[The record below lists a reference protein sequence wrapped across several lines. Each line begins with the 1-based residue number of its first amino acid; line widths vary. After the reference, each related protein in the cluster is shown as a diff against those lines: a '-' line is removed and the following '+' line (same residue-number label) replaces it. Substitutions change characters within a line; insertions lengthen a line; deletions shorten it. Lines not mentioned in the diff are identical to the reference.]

1 MKTARLKVYILCNF
15 NYMTSGKGKFIEAR
29 KRSVVARSSEER
41 EQEKQLSTG
50 DFQVGEI
57 IFYDTIMVD
66 TQTYAF
72 VQNYRTLQ
80 HTVNLKLGK
89 LKKNSGGQG
98 AQDKM
103 QYLKKKKSNCFTN
116 E

>member
-1 MKTARLKVYILCNF
+1 
-15 NYMTSGKGKFIEAR
+15 MTSGKGKFIEAG
-29 KRSVVARSSEER
+29 KRSVVGRSSEER

-66 TQTYAF
+66 TSNYAF

-80 HTVNLKLGK
+80 HTVNLKVCK
-89 LKKNSGGQG
+89 LKKNFGGQG
-98 AQDKM
+98 AQDIM
-103 QYLKKKKSNCFTN
+103 QYLKTKISNCFTS